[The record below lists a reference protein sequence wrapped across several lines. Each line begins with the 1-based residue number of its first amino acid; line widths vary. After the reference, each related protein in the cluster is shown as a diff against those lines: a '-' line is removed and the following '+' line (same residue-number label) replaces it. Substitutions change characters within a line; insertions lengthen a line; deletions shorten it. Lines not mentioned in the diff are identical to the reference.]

1 MPTLTNENRRYLIT
15 YETLNAVT
23 HGIGVLAAIVGA
35 TLLMVNSVQHHF
47 SAFTIVALAIYA
59 TSIISFLLAS
69 TLFHALI
76 FTKAGKIFQFLDHSG
91 IYLVI
96 LGSYTPYTWLFLEHS
111 VCWTIWGTILLCTIL
126 GFVYDLFFVGR
137 WPWLSVIIY
146 VVMGWLIVLAFPA
159 LHIALTP
166 FAFYLLLAGG
176 ITYTLGALLYLI
188 PNLPLSHVY
197 WHIFVLVGATLMYIS
212 IYSMLFN

>member
-96 LGSYTPYTWLFLEHS
+96 LGSYTP
-111 VCWTIWGTILLCTIL
+111 
-126 GFVYDLFFVGR
+126 
-137 WPWLSVIIY
+137 
-146 VVMGWLIVLAFPA
+146 
-159 LHIALTP
+159 
-166 FAFYLLLAGG
+166 
-176 ITYTLGALLYLI
+176 
-188 PNLPLSHVY
+188 
-197 WHIFVLVGATLMYIS
+197 
-212 IYSMLFN
+212 